1 MTVRRLPGGP
11 VRPRCR
17 ARGLP
22 GPGVPRV
29 RAERPLASRPARSL
43 LRPGRLPG
51 PRVPQVLAELPGH
64 LGTAWLSG
72 RVRVCA
78 AVGAGNVRHLPGR
91 RAVRPA
97 HGRLALNE
105 RPLAGRARSVPGPER
120 PGPLLPGG
128 ELALPVAD
136 CPLARL
142 ALPVSRLAGRPRL
155 SLPVGI
161 LPWPRCLPG
170 TRPASTVLARPRL
183 LRGVL
188 AGRAL
193 TLAGRRGS
201 RLARS
206 AGGRPLL
213 GGLVSRWLPVWP
225 GSRRPPGHRLL
236 VRLSRPALCLPG
248 EALSLISLCLP
259 LAWVPLPRIPGL
271 PWITGPLRP
280 WARVTGLPRRTG
292 AWSWCVRVR
301 LGALRVVEPRRAR
314 AARGRW
320 ALLAR
325 PRLARRTL
333 PRAGARRARPGTANA
348 RHRVVGTLPG
358 PVGRP
363 RVVHCLPARTWRVTG
378 PGRHAALRPG
388 ARRPR
393 RHVRGAGPF
402 MLPAARVAPVAG
414 INGVGV
420 SFQVGVPLVSVP
432 VRVGS
437 VAGPAVRASVRPA
450 ALTIHPAPPGHTV
463 RRSPPQIE
471 CRAVTP
477 PGQGRRVIAPGSTL
491 FYFGGGLFAGSPR
504 AGVGCVQVR
513 LLWGY
518 DTGDLPAP

>member
-1 MTVRRLPGGP
+1 MTIRRLPGVP
-11 VRPRCR
+11 VLHRCR

-29 RAERPLASRPARSL
+29 RAERPLASRPARSR
-43 LRPGRLPG
+43 LRSGRVPG
-51 PRVPQVLAELPGH
+51 PGVPQVLAELPGH

-78 AVGAGNVRHLPGR
+78 AVGAGNVRHMTGR

-105 RPLAGRARSVPGPER
+105 RSLARRARSLSGPER
-120 PGPLLPGG
+120 PRSLLPGG
-128 ELALPVAD
+128 E
-136 CPLARL
+136 L

-183 LRGVL
+183 RRVL
-188 AGRAL
+188 SGRAL
-193 TLAGRRGS
+193 TLAGRHGS
-201 RLARS
+201 RLARY

-213 GGLVSRWLPVWP
+213 GGLVSRWLPVRP
-225 GSRRPPGHRLL
+225 GSRRPPGHWLL

-248 EALSLISLCLP
+248 EALSLIPLCLP
-259 LAWVPLPRIPGL
+259 LARVPLPRIPGL
-271 PWITGPLRP
+271 PWITRPLGP
-280 WARVTGLPRRTG
+280 WARVTGLPRRIR
-292 AWSWCVRVR
+292 AWPWCVHVR
-301 LGALRVVEPRRAR
+301 SGALRVGEPRRAR

-320 ALLAR
+320 AWLAR
-325 PRLARRTL
+325 ARLARRTL
-333 PRAGARRARPGTANA
+333 PRAGSRRARPGTANA

-363 RVVHCLPARTWRVTG
+363 RVVHCLPARTRRVTG
-378 PGRHAALRPG
+378 PGRRAPLRPG
-388 ARRPR
+388 ARRPWR
-393 RHVRGAGPF
+393 YVRGAGPF

-414 INGVGV
+414 INGVSV

-432 VRVGS
+432 LRVGS

-450 ALTIHPAPPGHTV
+450 ALTIHPAPPGHSV

-477 PGQGRRVIAPGSTL
+477 PGQGRRVIGPWFDTL
-491 FYFGGGLFAGSPR
+491 LFWRAASLFRWRRAAHGCRMR
-504 AGVGCVQVR
+504 AGDATLG
-513 LLWGY
+513 L
-518 DTGDLPAP
+518 

>member
-1 MTVRRLPGGP
+1 MTIRRLPGGP
-11 VRPRCR
+11 FLPRC
-17 ARGLP
+17 RGLP

-29 RAERPLASRPARSL
+29 RAERSRASRPARSL

-51 PRVPQVLAELPGH
+51 PRVPQVLAVLPGR

-72 RVRVCA
+72 RVRVRA
-78 AVGAGNVRHLPGR
+78 AVGAGNVRHRPGR

-97 HGRLALNE
+97 HGPLALNE
-105 RPLAGRARSVPGPER
+105 RPLARRAGSLSGPER
-120 PGPLLPGG
+120 PRSLLPGG
-128 ELALPVAD
+128 KLAWPVAE

-142 ALPVSRLAGRPRL
+142 PLPVSRLSGRPRL

-161 LPWPRCLPG
+161 LPGPRCLPG
-170 TRPASTVLARPRL
+170 TWPGSTVLARPRL
-183 LRGVL
+183 LCRIL
-188 AGRAL
+188 AGRTL

-213 GGLVSRWLPVWP
+213 GGLISRWLPVWP
-225 GSRRPPGHRLL
+225 GSRWPPGHRLL

-248 EALSLISLCLP
+248 EPLSLISLCLISLCLP

-271 PWITGPLRP
+271 PWIARPLRP
-280 WARVTGLPRRTG
+280 WARVTGLPRRIR
-292 AWSWCVRVR
+292 AWPWCVRVR
-301 LGALRVVEPRRAR
+301 LRALRVVEPRRAR
-314 AARGRW
+314 AARGHR

-325 PRLARRTL
+325 ARLSRRPL
-333 PRAGARRARPGTANA
+333 PRAGAGRARPGTANA

-363 RVVHCLPARTWRVTG
+363 WVVHCLPARTWRVTG
-378 PGRHAALRPG
+378 PGWHAALRPG

-402 MLPAARVAPVAG
+402 TLPAVRVAPVAG

-432 VRVGS
+432 VSVGS
-437 VAGPAVRASVRPA
+437 VAGPAARASVRPA

-463 RRSPPQIE
+463 RRSPPRSSVGRSRLPD
-471 CRAVTP
+471 RAD
-477 PGQGRRVIAPGSTL
+477 G
-491 FYFGGGLFAGSPR
+491 
-504 AGVGCVQVR
+504 
-513 LLWGY
+513 
-518 DTGDLPAP
+518 